1 MLRRRGRPVPLPE
14 GQQVQPARTSS
25 SIAPCLAPSR
35 ATRSQRAEDRTT
47 LTGRS
52 LRPPQHAKSARARA
66 RGARSGAEPLRR
78 RPPPGSVTIP
88 RFPSDSRRGAP
99 RGRGGGAAGPEGA
112 LHPVPRVLSH
122 RLRAGDPGALGR
134 LPPVRLPLGRQR
146 PGPRG
151 DAGRRRGVPGP
162 LRRDPVERPAGIP
175 RPAALRRLRRG
186 YAVTGLE
193 DAVLVVRT
201 RIERTPVVLAF
212 MAETAERHPSRRKRT
227 ARSAPDQE
235 ATGARCSPTE
245 IPSIPRD
252 RSRQT
257 ALSTIHGRLTTM
269 VLYKPFPAPAY
280 RLFRLTKRFRNSGPA
295 LFAL

>member
-1 MLRRRGRPVPLPE
+1 MPNLREPVHEGRDPERSHYAAAPRRALSR
-14 GQQVQPARTSS
+14 
-25 SIAPCLAPSR
+25 SR
-35 ATRSQRAEDRTT
+35 ASRRIRGGEPPEAEAGGPQVPKGLFIRCHGCSAIVYGRAIREHLDVCPRCDFH
-47 LTGRS
+47 L
-52 LRPPQHAKSARARA
+52 AVSARDRVEMLADD
-66 RGARSGAEPLRR
+66 GEY
-78 RPPPGSVTIP
+78 
-88 RFPSDSRRGAP
+88 
-99 RGRGGGAAGPEGA
+99 
-112 LHPVPRVLSH
+112 RVLSGGIRSNDPLEFH
-122 RLRAGDPGALGR
+122 DRLPYGDRLRK
-134 LPPVRLPLGRQR
+134 
-146 PGPRG
+146 
-151 DAGRRRGVPGP
+151 
-162 LRRDPVERPAGIP
+162 
-175 RPAALRRLRRG
+175 G
-186 YAVTGLE
+186 YATTGLE